1 MKQIQPII
9 NENIDS
15 LIFGHYSNFF
25 NNNSPLKNKYGL
37 VINYEG
43 FIKNPYGEF
52 LKFLK
57 LVGDMHNI
65 HFIQDQEYTRYANTK
80 ECKQFLKQY
89 IPFPMIVIYFKE
101 RVELSSINNILSWTS
116 FKDVLSMV
124 IPSSIKNK
132 DFNEIIKLINSREY
146 NGDNEFYHDTN
157 SKEHPFRYKLPNKN
171 LLKQKQESDK
181 LLLRITNIEN
191 QLVNVRK
198 DNTVLTNRL
207 NQIELHYN
215 SKIKELE
222 NKIEAISR
230 GNKIPLNSLPSS
242 STIPLNSNQN
252 IQHNPMM
259 YGNY

>member
-1 MKQIQPII
+1 MKPTQINI

-15 LIFGHYSNFF
+15 LIFGNYSNFF
-25 NNNSPLKNKYGL
+25 NNSQLKNKYGL

-43 FIKNPYGEF
+43 FINNPYGEF

-65 HFIQDQEYTRYANTK
+65 HFTQDQEYTRYANTK

-89 IPFPMIVIYFKE
+89 MPFPMIIIYFKE
-101 RVELSSINNILSWTS
+101 RVELSSINSLLSWTS

-146 NGDNEFYHDTN
+146 KGDKDFYHDTN
-157 SKEHPFRYKLPNKN
+157 SKERQFRYKLPNKD
-171 LLKQKQESDK
+171 LLRQKQESDK
-181 LLLRITNIEN
+181 LLNRISNLEN
-191 QLVNVRK
+191 QLTNVRK
-198 DNTVLTNRL
+198 DNTILTNRL
-207 NQIELHYN
+207 NQLESLYN

-222 NKIEAISR
+222 NKIETISR
-230 GNKIPLNSLPSS
+230 GNRIPLNSLPTN
-242 STIPLNSNQN
+242 STIPLNSIPN